1 MKIIAIIPARGN
13 SKGIKKKNLIKFQG
27 KPLIYWTV
35 KQALDSKLID
45 NVYVSS
51 DNKEILDYSKKIGA
65 ETILRPKSISGHKAT
80 SESALIHGVKN
91 ISDSVDIVVFLQA
104 TSPIRKKN
112 DIDNAIR
119 KFKKDNVDSLFSA
132 SNLEDFNIWLE
143 KDAKFRS
150 INYDWKN
157 RIRRQ
162 DKKGTIWCENGS
174 IYITKVKSLLKKNNR
189 ISKNVSIYEMNI
201 WQAFEIDE
209 KKDIEFL
216 QLIFKNLINNKKL

>member
-1 MKIIAIIPARGN
+1 MKIVAIIPARGN
-13 SKGIKKKNLIKFQG
+13 SKGIKKKNLIQFHG

-35 KQALDSKLID
+35 KQALESKFID

-65 ETILRPKSISGHKAT
+65 ETIIRPKLISGHKAT

-91 ISDSVDIVVFLQA
+91 ISVNADIVVFLQV

-119 KFKKDNVDSLFSA
+119 KFKKDKVDSLFSA

-143 KDAKFRS
+143 KDSKLNS

-157 RIRRQ
+157 RSRRQ

-174 IYITKVKSLLKKNNR
+174 IYVTKTKNLIKKNNR
-189 ISKNVSIYEMNI
+189 ISKNFSIYEMNI

-209 KKDIEFL
+209 KKDIPFL
-216 QLIFKNLINNKKL
+216 EIIFRDLIK